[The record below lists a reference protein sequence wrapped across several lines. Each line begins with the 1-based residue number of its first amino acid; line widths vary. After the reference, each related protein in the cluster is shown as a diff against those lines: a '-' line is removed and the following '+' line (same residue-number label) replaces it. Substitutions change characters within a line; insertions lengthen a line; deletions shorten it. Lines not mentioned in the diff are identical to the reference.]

1 MFSPPRYFGQRSMKV
16 AMNYHLVARTHSCR
30 GDFRAALQSEKE
42 AYAIYKQTVSNRR
55 EKPLWRLKINIT
67 VGQRR
72 NIVGMYKAYF
82 KELLIKILFCTLD
95 REKGFISYLTTTQKC
110 KMLLYWEKK
119 TKQKVFEWSI
129 KPLLQIS

>member
-1 MFSPPRYFGQRSMKV
+1 MGDTVPHACDEILGTMFWFKNVFSLFSSPRYFGQRSMKV

-55 EKPLWRLKINIT
+55 EKPPWQLKINIT

-82 KELLIKILFCTLD
+82 KNLC
-95 REKGFISYLTTTQKC
+95 
-110 KMLLYWEKK
+110 W
-119 TKQKVFEWSI
+119 
-129 KPLLQIS
+129 